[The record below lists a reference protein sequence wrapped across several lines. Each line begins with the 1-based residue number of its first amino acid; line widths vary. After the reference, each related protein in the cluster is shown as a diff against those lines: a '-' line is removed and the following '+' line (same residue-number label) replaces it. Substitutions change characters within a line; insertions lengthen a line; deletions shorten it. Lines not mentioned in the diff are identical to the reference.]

1 MNQNINYIFYDLKE
15 NKKLLIKGIITLII
29 FFFLSSNLILAKVPL
44 LRVGIFLNY
53 KEVVLKAEN
62 GINIYEITSMK
73 TILSHH
79 SSNPLK
85 ITATPHGIEIGGKLF
100 NAAKNIKIVPEN
112 GGFIQVNNYKYRGEI
127 EIIYEHQLLNVI
139 NILEIEKYLYGVLK
153 KEISPK
159 WPDEVLKAQAIAAR
173 TFALS
178 NMNKFADE
186 GYNICATT
194 NSQAYGG
201 VNHEHPATNR
211 AVNDTCGII
220 LTFEG
225 EPINAVYHS
234 DSGGYTEN
242 SEDVWGGFVPYLRS
256 VPSNYEEIVSPPNHQ
271 WDCSLTEE
279 ELLKKL
285 ANHGY
290 HFNNIQDIV
299 INDKTEAGRVQS
311 VVIVGDNNQKIKL
324 KTNDFRLL
332 VGPTIIKSSLF
343 DIDIDGKKTVEK
355 KVNHDEQTIFEET
368 TEQALQK
375 KSVSE
380 VISEDRDF
388 SIPEL
393 IELLNRSKEKPVLEK
408 ESLPEEENNN
418 SNNGTDNLVFYFR
431 GHGNGHG
438 VGLSQWGAYGMASQG
453 YSYEDI
459 LKYYYQGVQL
469 KKIY

>member
-1 MNQNINYIFYDLKE
+1 MNQSLRDIFHDMKE
-15 NKKLLIKGIITLII
+15 NKNLMIKIVIFLII
-29 FFFLSSNLILAKVPL
+29 FCFLSNNVILAKVPL

-53 KEVVLKAEN
+53 KEVLLKAEK
-62 GINIYEITSMK
+62 GISIYEIPSMR

-85 ITATPHGIEIGGKLF
+85 ITATPFGIEIGGKLF
-100 NAAKNIKIVPEN
+100 NTAKNIRIIPES
-112 GGFIQVNNYKYRGEI
+112 GGLIQVNEHKYRGEI
-127 EIIYEHQLLNVI
+127 EIIFEHQLLNIINVI
-139 NILEIEKYLYGVLK
+139 EIEKYLYGVLK
-153 KEISPK
+153 KEISPE

-201 VNHEHPATNR
+201 VNHEHPATNK
-211 AVNDTCGII
+211 AVNDTYGII

-234 DSGGYTEN
+234 DSGGCTEN

-271 WDCSLTEE
+271 WDCSFTEE

-285 ANHGY
+285 ANNGY
-290 HFNNIQDIV
+290 RFNNIQDI
-299 INDKTEAGRVQS
+299 IISDNTEAGRVRS
-311 VVIVGDNNQKIKL
+311 VVIVGDNNQKITL

-332 VGPTIIKSSLF
+332 VGPTMIRSSLF
-343 DIDIDGKKTVEK
+343 TIDISGKKIEEK
-355 KVNHDEQTIFEET
+355 KVNHDDQSIFEKT
-368 TEQALQK
+368 TEQELKK

-393 IELLNRSKEKPVLEK
+393 IELLNRSKEEPLLEEK
-408 ESLPEEENNN
+408 GLPKEENNTTN
-418 SNNGTDNLVFYFR
+418 STDKLIFSFR
-431 GHGNGHG
+431 GQGNGHG